1 MPVAPSRHAEPLSPA
16 FVTATDLSAYMAHED
31 PYAAWYAENV
41 VANTDDFVISFNP
54 HPQNYFWIDSVPDA
68 AEISAAEQLLTDW
81 SQFYSNAILDHQAL
95 YDAVH
100 AY

>member
-31 PYAAWYAENV
+31 PYAAWYADN
-41 VANTDDFVISFNP
+41 
-54 HPQNYFWIDSVPDA
+54 IDSDEFIISLYPHAQDQIMSQIDASPDA
-68 AEISAAEQLLTDW
+68 AEVSAAEQLLTDW
-81 SQFYSNAILDHQAL
+81 SLFYSNAILDHQAL